1 VSPSVPPV
9 PDGQE
14 TLVSSPSSS
23 PEAPGERERLMDA
36 ALYVMR
42 RNGYQGASV
51 QDILDRAGLSTRA
64 FYRQF
69 SSKGD
74 LLLAMFR
81 TASDP
86 DVAQVEQ
93 SSEAAAPRDCLVA
106 WVNEMVEMA
115 LDPRRVRRLV
125 IFNAVARQAD
135 RFEEEEALLRARLIA
150 PLLDALERGATDGS
164 FPTCDPESDAGII
177 FDLIWS
183 VAHPKRRPQAL
194 DRSAACA
201 AVLRFTLPALGSS

>member
-1 VSPSVPPV
+1 M
-9 PDGQE
+9 E
-14 TLVSSPSSS
+14 
-23 PEAPGERERLMDA
+23 A
-36 ALYVMR
+36 ALHVMR

-69 SSKGD
+69 RSKGD

-86 DVAQVEQ
+86 DVAQVAR
-93 SSEAAAPRDCLVA
+93 SSEAATPEAAVLA
-106 WVNEMVEMA
+106 WVSEMVDMA

-135 RFEEEEALLRARLIA
+135 RYEEEEESLRARLIA
-150 PLLDALERGATDGS
+150 PLLDALERGRADGS
-164 FPTCDPESDAGII
+164 FPTCDPQTDADII

-183 VAHPKRRPQAL
+183 VARPKRRSPTM
-194 DRSAACA
+194 DREAACA
-201 AVLRFTLPALGSS
+201 TVLRFVLPAVGRG

>member
-1 VSPSVPPV
+1 MSAATT
-9 PDGQE
+9 GQE
-14 TLVSSPSSS
+14 DLVTTPP
-23 PEAPGERERLMDA
+23 PEAPGERERLMEA

-69 SSKGD
+69 RSKGD
-74 LLLAMFR
+74 LLLAMFK

-86 DVAQVEQ
+86 DVAQVER
-93 SSEAAAPRDCLVA
+93 SSEAATPEAAVLA
-106 WVNEMVEMA
+106 WVGEMVDMA

-135 RFEEEEALLRARLIA
+135 RYEEEEASLRGRLIA
-150 PLLDALERGATDGS
+150 PLVAALERGRDDGS
-164 FPTCDPESDAGII
+164 FPACQPQTDADII

-183 VAHPKRRPQAL
+183 VAHPQRRPHTL
-194 DRSAACA
+194 DREAACA
-201 AVLRFTLPALGSS
+201 TVLRFTLPALGHH